1 MANNKKDKENPEKQY
16 YLVEVEA
23 MIPTILKY
31 RVLAEDPEEAFKIV
45 KESNSNPLLA
55 PPKPLLQRM
64 RKISAKIYNYGTY
77 MLRLTKNFK

>member
-1 MANNKKDKENPEKQY
+1 MENNKKDNEKSKKQY

-45 KESNSNPLLA
+45 KESNTSPLLA

-64 RKISAKIYNYGTY
+64 KKVSAKIYNYGTH
-77 MLRLTKNFK
+77 MLRLTKSFK